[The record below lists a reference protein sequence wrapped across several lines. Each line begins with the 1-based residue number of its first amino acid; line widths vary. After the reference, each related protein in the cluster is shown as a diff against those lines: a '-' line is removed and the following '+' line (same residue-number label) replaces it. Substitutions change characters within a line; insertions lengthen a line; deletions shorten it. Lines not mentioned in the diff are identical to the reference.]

1 MPLFSFENIFFT
13 VGTGHKQKDILKGI
27 SHTVERGQ
35 VVAIIGPSGMYP
47 IEKCKFKLFH
57 VLVVTTNFYHE
68 MLMFKL

>member
-35 VVAIIGPSGMYP
+35 VVAIIEPSGMYP
-47 IEKCKFKLFH
+47 VEKNLKIISCTSNDKL
-57 VLVVTTNFYHE
+57 LS
-68 MLMFKL
+68 